1 MGAKRVKPET
11 EARIRNVQRFA
22 KNGWQFCALA
32 GFFLAVYVLGAW
44 LKIGLTAAG
53 GRIDVGTF
61 YSVNVDLLA
70 TASAKL
76 WAFVVVTVVAGLF
89 GWTLR
94 HLYRLFRHL
103 EAGSI
108 YTKQNVYHL
117 RQVGWLS
124 MALAVIQL
132 LFPLLSF
139 VLAELNLI
147 DGTLVPPAGPPAN
160 GVSMFFGQSF
170 SGVITASLILLASWI
185 MDVGREI
192 SDDAEAMRREA
203 DLVI

>member
-1 MGAKRVKPET
+1 MRVKPET
-11 EARIRNVQRFA
+11 EARIRNVQKFG
-22 KNGWQFCALA
+22 KNGWQFCTLA
-32 GFFLAVYVLGAW
+32 GFFLGVYVLGAW
-44 LKIGLTAAG
+44 VKIVLTSAG

-70 TASAKL
+70 SASAKV

-89 GWTLR
+89 GWTLL

-124 MALAVIQL
+124 MALALIQL

-139 VLAELNLI
+139 VLAELQLI

-160 GVSMFFGQSF
+160 GVSMLFGQSF
-170 SGVITASLILLASWI
+170 AGVITASLILLASWI

>member
-1 MGAKRVKPET
+1 MKPET
-11 EARIRNVQRFA
+11 EARIRNVRKFG
-22 KNGWQFCALA
+22 KNGWQLCQLA
-32 GFFLAVYVLGAW
+32 GFFLGVYVLGAW
-44 LKIGLTAAG
+44 VKIALTTAG
-53 GRIDVGTF
+53 GRIDVGSF

-70 TASAKL
+70 SASAKF

-89 GWTLR
+89 GWTLL

-124 MALAVIQL
+124 MALALIQL

-139 VLAELNLI
+139 VLVELHLI
-147 DGTLVPPAGPPAN
+147 EGTLVPPAGPPAN

-170 SGVITASLILLASWI
+170 AGVITASLILLASWI

>member
-1 MGAKRVKPET
+1 VKPET
-11 EARIRNVQRFA
+11 EARIRNVKKFG

-32 GFFLAVYVLGAW
+32 GFFLGVYVLSVW
-44 LKIGLTAAG
+44 VKIALAAPG
-53 GRIDVGTF
+53 SRIDVGNF
-61 YSVNVDLLA
+61 YSVNVDLL
-70 TASAKL
+70 TSASAKL

-89 GWTLR
+89 AWTLL

-108 YTKQNVYHL
+108 YTRQNVYHL

-124 MALAVIQL
+124 MTLALIQM

-139 VLAELNLI
+139 ALAELNLI

-160 GVSMFFGQSF
+160 GVAMFFGQSF
-170 SGVITASLILLASWI
+170 AGVITASLILLASWI
-185 MDVGREI
+185 MDVGRQI

>member
-1 MGAKRVKPET
+1 VKPET
-11 EARIRNVQRFA
+11 EARIRNVQKFG
-22 KNGWQFCALA
+22 KNGWQFCQLA
-32 GFFLAVYVLGAW
+32 GFFLGVYVLGAW
-44 LKIGLTAAG
+44 VKIALTTAG
-53 GRIDVGTF
+53 GRIDVGSF
-61 YSVNVDLLA
+61 YSVNVDVLA
-70 TASAKL
+70 SASAKF

-89 GWTLR
+89 GWTLL

-124 MALAVIQL
+124 MALALIHL

-147 DGTLVPPAGPPAN
+147 EGTLVPPAELPAN

-192 SDDAEAMRREA
+192 SDDAEEMRREA

>member
-1 MGAKRVKPET
+1 MKPET
-11 EARIRNVQRFA
+11 EARIRSVQRFA
-22 KNGWQFCALA
+22 KNGWQFCTLA
-32 GFFLAVYVLGAW
+32 GFFLGVYVLGAW
-44 LKIGLTAAG
+44 VKIALGTL
-53 GRIDVGTF
+53 GRIDIGTA
-61 YSVNVDLLA
+61 YSVNADLLT
-70 TASAKL
+70 TASGKI

-89 GWTLR
+89 AWTLL
-94 HLYRLFRHL
+94 HVYRLFRQL

-124 MALAVIQL
+124 MAIAVIQL
-132 LFPLLSF
+132 LLPLLSF

-147 DGTLVPPAGPPAN
+147 SDTLVPPTSPAN
-160 GVSMFFGQSF
+160 GGPLFLGQSLA
-170 SGVITASLILLASWI
+170 GVITASLILLASWI

-192 SDDAEAMRREA
+192 SDDADVMRREA